1 MNRILINAAAILA
14 VAACSQAATDDSDAQ
29 SPQMQLAP
37 QSSSS
42 SGTPRLHP
50 TEAACITYEMTGQ
63 MQSGTT
69 IRCHRNWAYEQY
81 EIQDI
86 EIGMAGFSQSQNAHV
101 ITIGDTIY
109 NIDVAAGTGTQT
121 TNPMYDGLVNNM
133 SGSSP
138 EEMSA
143 QFMAAMGMSP
153 TGQTKTIANTE
164 CSMYSSQGL
173 GTVCMTDG
181 GLMLEQSVMGM
192 GQVATSVS
200 IGDGGDDE
208 NYTLYQ
214 NVTLTQGPDLSN
226 GLQGLFNQ

>member
-1 MNRILINAAAILA
+1 MNRTLANVIAVLAA
-14 VAACSQAATDDSDAQ
+14 AACSQAATDDSDAQ
-29 SPQMQLAP
+29 NAQVQLAP
-37 QSSSS
+37 QSSSGG
-42 SGTPRLHP
+42 GTPRLHP

-69 IRCHRNWAYEQY
+69 TRCHRNWAYEQY

-86 EIGMAGFSQSQNAHV
+86 TIGMAGFSQSQSAHI

-121 TNPMYDGLVNNM
+121 TNPMYDSLVNNM
-133 SGSSP
+133 SGASA
-138 EEMSA
+138 EDLSA

-153 TGQTKTIANTE
+153 TGETKAIADTP
-164 CSMYSSQGL
+164 CDMYASQGL

-200 IGDGGDDE
+200 IGDGGADE

-214 NVTLTQGPDLSN
+214 NVTLTEGPDLSN
-226 GLQGLFNQ
+226 GLQGLLGQ